1 MLRPLCEIYRAA
13 KFTVQNL
20 DGSEAR
26 CAKPEW
32 WQAQCAKPGGRQGLL
47 CKIWRAARLTVQILN
62 GGKVYCAKPG
72 RQQGSLCKT

>member
-26 CAKPEW
+26 CAKPGW
-32 WQAQCAKPGGRQGLL
+32 WQAQCAKSGGRQGLL
-47 CKIWRAARLTVQILN
+47 CKSLMVAKFTVQNLA
-62 GGKVYCAKPG
+62 GSKVHWVKPRG
-72 RQQGSLCKT
+72 RQGSLCET